1 MEVPSLR
8 TCSGDLSWFGPGRLQ
23 DSQGPE
29 VLLAPGPSGLNVSKP
44 GWTGQRTPA
53 PPCQASL
60 ALLYNQGA
68 FQLQHFPLSRKPQRK
83 SLLISS
89 RSRGGGSIRRLSG
102 PLGRRQHVLCCRGGW
117 AQRLARSLGMAGKTG
132 PKPRSSALS
141 ALFQSKPLRADQS
154 RMAASWHKPFLLHVI
169 PAHCDL
175 AATPGALP
183 STWEESWLP
192 KS

>member
-1 MEVPSLR
+1 MPPPKVEEKGGADRGHGDVEVPSLR

-102 PLGRRQHVLCCRGGW
+102 PLGRRQHVLCCRGGLGTAPGKEPGYGREDW
-117 AQRLARSLGMAGKTG
+117 TKAPQLCSLCPISIQTTQG
-132 PKPRSSALS
+132 
-141 ALFQSKPLRADQS
+141 
-154 RMAASWHKPFLLHVI
+154 
-169 PAHCDL
+169 
-175 AATPGALP
+175 
-183 STWEESWLP
+183 
-192 KS
+192 